1 MTHFQA
7 QNTEEEWV
15 TEHGGFLSDL
25 FLGLFALGK
34 ITCHIIKTL
43 GQPCGDAHTAKNC
56 GFLPTASKKL
66 RPAANSHVMSHLGGI
81 SSISSQALNDYSPT
95 QHLDYNLTRDLE
107 PEL

>member
-25 FLGLFALGK
+25 FLGSFALGK

-56 GFLPTASKKL
+56 GFLPTASKGRGPFAK
-66 RPAANSHVMSHLGGI
+66 SHVSEPSWDHI
-81 SSISSQALNDYSPT
+81 SQLQSSLS
-95 QHLDYNLTRDLE
+95 E
-107 PEL
+107 PEPPLNCSQKPGPQIF

>member
-43 GQPCGDAHTAKNC
+43 GLPCGDAHTAKNC
-56 GFLPTASKKL
+56 GFLPTASKGLGPFAK
-66 RPAANSHVMSHLGGI
+66 SHVSEPSWDHI
-81 SSISSQALNDYSPT
+81 SQLQSSLPDPEPPLNCSQKPGP
-95 QHLDYNLTRDLE
+95 QKF
-107 PEL
+107 